1 MARRSSQ
8 PLAEVRRQV
17 LSHGR
22 PTFQPVAH
30 KLGLK
35 SLKKPSFKT
44 GTNLSKSTGSEKKA
58 RETTPTAETGSQP
71 VNRSVRRATQ
81 FLGISGAER
90 GPENV
95 GPGEDGGGRK
105 PGIQHSPLISALL
118 PGHFFTG
125 MIVVCPRFFGS
136 RFFRHSS
143 AEDGMTPEGA
153 IPTTPAP

>member
-58 RETTPTAETGSQP
+58 RERTPTAETGSQP

-81 FLGISGAER
+81 FLGISEADP
-90 GPENV
+90 GPENF
-95 GPGEDGGGRK
+95 GPVEDGGGR
-105 PGIQHSPLISALL
+105 GIRTCGFCLRQAQRYCSMSCHEQRSQCCERMRRNLRTSLMRTRDLGCVPK
-118 PGHFFTG
+118 
-125 MIVVCPRFFGS
+125 R
-136 RFFRHSS
+136 
-143 AEDGMTPEGA
+143 D
-153 IPTTPAP
+153 